1 MELQTSFDVLS
12 RLIDEHESHGR
23 SVRNVEATAD
33 GADGG
38 TLRVTM
44 DVPALPCS
52 ASGPALEPEAAALT
66 DEGGLQVEFSPPP
79 VVPPELDAE
88 AAIRTTERTASV
100 EDGTLLVGVEL
111 VIDPAGGGGNADR
124 AADADEI
131 ARDDGPAKRPAVAHP
146 EPDGP
151 EAVRDD
157 SVPPYEDADYLRAL
171 YDSCETFSE
180 MRDEI
185 SMDVSAETVRRYM
198 IDADVHDPTAYET
211 VGGEEHET
219 ETATDA
225 GGQDA
230 AAEAPENDDPL
241 DRIPDEQLVA
251 DGLGLP
257 DDVEIPDL
265 VDAVVESTTV
275 RGVERRLGLEQE
287 RVRGLLKQLNLLDL
301 VLGRI
306 SDRPDREVTREE
318 AVSRIRQCST
328 AASSTDGR

>member
-1 MELQTSFDVLS
+1 MELQTSFDTLS
-12 RLIDEHESHGR
+12 RLIDDHESRGR

-44 DVPALPCS
+44 DVPVPLCS
-52 ASGPALEPEAAALT
+52 ASGPAPEPEAAALT
-66 DEGGLQVEFSPPP
+66 GEAGLQVEFSPPP
-79 VVPPELDAE
+79 VVPPELEVE
-88 AAIRTTERTASV
+88 AAITTVERTARV
-100 EDGTLLVGVEL
+100 ADGELLVGAEL
-111 VIDPAGGGGNADR
+111 VIDPSDDGTVGASGTTCDAVDEPAER
-124 AADADEI
+124 PAADP
-131 ARDDGPAKRPAVAHP
+131 GTS
-146 EPDGP
+146 GP

-171 YDSCETFSE
+171 YESCETFSE

-185 SMDVSAETVRRYM
+185 AMDVSAETVRRYM

-211 VGGEEHET
+211 VGAET
-219 ETATDA
+219 R
-225 GGQDA
+225 GSDA
-230 AAEAPENDDPL
+230 AADDGAQDAETGSAEEDDPL